1 MKESAKPKANRPKMA
16 IASEEMK
23 QWSALLGQELK
34 KLPKVTAKPMFG
46 MLAYFRDSKI
56 FGALPVTRAIG
67 SPNGFMFKIN
77 PLPPNLQERAGADS
91 RISASKNLQTRKW
104 NVFELNSAED
114 LRDALWWLNQAYERA
129 K

>member
-1 MKESAKPKANRPKMA
+1 MA
-16 IASEEMK
+16 VASEEMK

-34 KLPKVTAKPMFG
+34 KLPKVSAKPMFG
-46 MLAYFRDSKI
+46 MLAYFRGSKI
-56 FGALPVTRAIG
+56 FGALPATRGIG

-77 PLPPNLQERAGADS
+77 PMPPVLRERAGADA

-104 NVFELNSAED
+104 NVFELNSTED
-114 LRDALWWLNQAYERA
+114 LREALWWLNQAYEKA